1 MLSKEIATFKDLRY
15 EVRAY
20 ACFLFNRNIKNH
32 LPTIELSKVYEGLQK
47 ICREIGDVDAAYILN
62 SHGTQVI
69 ETITKHTQVQS
80 ACGIN
85 FNHRAYF
92 YRAVEERKCI
102 LTDPYPTRNDGE
114 LVVTAAYPIY
124 NEKKEL
130 QYVACMDFEMHQAIK
145 LVQQTNLTKYFG
157 DFSKVV
163 YFCLSAMLT
172 MVVFLLFIK
181 GILSIYGA
189 VFHFKN
195 LDTKEIFEA
204 TILLTLSLAI
214 FDLIKTIFEQEV
226 LGRGISEGHK
236 VVHQTMIR
244 FLGSIIIALAI
255 EALMLVFKFTIT
267 EPDKIIYAIYLIG
280 GVALLLVG
288 LSVYVRSVYSVSIK
302 NES

>member
-47 ICREIGDVDAAYILN
+47 ISREIGDIDAAYILD

-69 ETITKHTQVQS
+69 ETITKHSESSS
-80 ACGIN
+80 AKGKN

-124 NEKKEL
+124 DEHKEL
-130 QYVACMDFEMHQAIK
+130 KFVACMDFELSHAIS
-145 LVQQTNLTKYFG
+145 LTQSTTLSKGFGGFSQLTYFTL
-157 DFSKVV
+157 SIMLMIVV
-163 YFCLSAMLT
+163 C
-172 MVVFLLFIK
+172 LLFLK
-181 GILSIYGA
+181 GAESIYHA
-189 VFHFKN
+189 LVNFQT
-195 LDTKEIFEA
+195 LDSKEIFQA

-214 FDLIKTIFEQEV
+214 FDLVKTIFEQEV
-226 LGRGISEGHK
+226 LGRGIGEERK
-236 VVHQTMIR
+236 MVHQTMIR

-255 EALMLVFKFTIT
+255 EALMLVFKFTMT

-280 GVALLLVG
+280 GVALLLIG
-288 LSVYVRSVYSVSIK
+288 LAVYIYFTHRIK
-302 NES
+302 EE